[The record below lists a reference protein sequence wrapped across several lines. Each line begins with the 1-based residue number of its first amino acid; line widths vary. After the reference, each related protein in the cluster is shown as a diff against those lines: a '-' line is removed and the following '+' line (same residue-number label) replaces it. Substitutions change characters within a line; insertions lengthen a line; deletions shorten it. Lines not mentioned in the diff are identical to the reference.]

1 MYHQKG
7 IFEKNKDTTKT
18 YNMFSPPTMKP
29 KHYINNSNI
38 KFKPIN
44 LNSKCFS
51 PGQNDKNFSVN
62 MINSPEVKLNMDM
75 LGQYS
80 SIQKNLNAKLFQSP
94 DTNNSDLLT
103 ASTFSPQQQSNE
115 SMLSISTNSSQ
126 YIPSNFQVLM
136 PSNYTLY
143 QYPCHRKIFSMGGT
157 QMNYFYNSNMM
168 GNNNIINTTNPIKVN
183 LKTNNQYGKNKKP
196 IQNIYSSNLNQNLR
210 SSYDCNNCN
219 KFNEK
224 NKNINS
230 NDSVKSGGSGG
241 NSDTSKGA
249 TSNNS
254 GKNENKNNVGKK
266 KNYFNKFNSPKE
278 NSTNENT
285 VILTLKIK
293 VAPNDFRVFNLKKYD
308 DLFVS
313 LEKFFDLNKIK
324 QELVKPIVTKI
335 FAALNKIFWLLN
347 NKIGIYD
354 QEYLNSLHKLW
365 IKNKERLP
373 KRNDKVEDKKINN
386 NENNNN
392 HPKNKN
398 IISDDNST
406 ISSSDSSNKN
416 KKHIKLKSNSFQN
429 LDNSSDN
436 DRQDTAKSI

>member
-1 MYHQKG
+1 MLKSKNMYHQKG
-7 IFEKNKDTTKT
+7 TFEKTKDTTKT

-29 KHYINNSNI
+29 KYFVNNSNV
-38 KFKPIN
+38 KFKPLN
-44 LNSKCFS
+44 LNAKCFS

-80 SIQKNLNAKLFQSP
+80 SIQKNLNSKLFQSP
-94 DTNNSDLLT
+94 ETNNSDLLT
-103 ASTFSPQQQSNE
+103 SSTFSPQQQSNE
-115 SMLSISTNSSQ
+115 SIISVSTNSSQ
-126 YIPSNFQVLM
+126 YIPSNFHVLM
-136 PSNYTLY
+136 PTNYTLY

-157 QMNYFYNSNMM
+157 QMNYFCGINNTNIM

-183 LKTNNQYGKNKKP
+183 LKTNNQFGKSNKP
-196 IQNIYSSNLNQNLR
+196 IQNIYSSNAGLCQNLR
-210 SSYDCNNCN
+210 SSYNGYNCN

-224 NKNINS
+224 NKNLNP
-230 NDSVKSGGSGG
+230 NDSVKSGGSGN
-241 NSDTSKGA
+241 NSDTSKGGA
-249 TSNNS
+249 SNNS
-254 GKNENKNNVGKK
+254 GKNENKTTNVGKK

-308 DLFVS
+308 DLFIS

-354 QEYLNSLHKLW
+354 QEYLHSLHKLW
-365 IKNKERLP
+365 IKNKEQIP
-373 KRNDKVEDKKINN
+373 KRSGK
-386 NENNNN
+386 
-392 HPKNKN
+392 
-398 IISDDNST
+398 
-406 ISSSDSSNKN
+406 
-416 KKHIKLKSNSFQN
+416 F
-429 LDNSSDN
+429 
-436 DRQDTAKSI
+436 